1 MWNVARARDAAWV
14 NAEALWALRDEPEL
28 SARYLD
34 VLDRT
39 VGLTA
44 RGLLV
49 PADTWLQKLGTVDF
63 APLVHQDENGVTH
76 RRGFCGHGRIDLR
89 GSGSTAGGFVT

>member
-1 MWNVARARDAAWV
+1 V

-39 VGLTA
+39 VGFTA

-49 PADTWLQKLGTVDF
+49 PADTWLQKLARLTSR
-63 APLVHQDENGVTH
+63 L
-76 RRGFCGHGRIDLR
+76 
-89 GSGSTAGGFVT
+89 